1 MDVLESLNSLQA
13 AVVADEVKKAEKNK
27 KPKYHF
33 DKLKMYFGRDTT
45 LHNVKISIPN
55 MKDIIDIGESEF
67 YSCASPFLN
76 NPTSIRVLL
85 YDAFHKD
92 WTKTKDIEVFYIL
105 LQTVK
110 NKAPLKL
117 LFKDLDFDNLKL
129 VHGTKNIDGQDT
141 NCFVLVD
148 PKQKLTIYEDD
159 YVEIAEYI
167 REMFHVHPKTE
178 KGKGK
183 ATKLWMLQEDR
194 MKAAEEMNKGNENSS
209 TLLSLVSS
217 CVNHPGFKYKLEEI
231 ENINFYFFMDAV
243 ARIQKYEQ
251 SNAALH
257 GIYSGMISA
266 KDLPQDLIN
275 YMSEL

>member
-1 MDVLESLNSLQA
+1 MDVLESLDSLQA

-33 DKLKMYFGRDTT
+33 DKLKMYFGRDIT

-159 YVEIAEYI
+159 YAEIAEYI

-183 ATKLWMLQEDR
+183 TTKLWMLQEDR
-194 MKAAEEMNKGNENSS
+194 MKAAEEINKKKENSS

-231 ENINFYFFMDAV
+231 ENINFYFYG
-243 ARIQKYEQ
+243 R
-251 SNAALH
+251 SCT
-257 GIYSGMISA
+257 YSKI
-266 KDLPQDLIN
+266 
-275 YMSEL
+275 

>member
-1 MDVLESLNSLQA
+1 MDVLESLDSLQA
-13 AVVADEVKKAEKNK
+13 AVVADEVKKAEKSK

-33 DKLKMYFGRDTT
+33 DKLKMYFGRDIT

-129 VHGTKNIDGQDT
+129 VYGTKNIDGKDT

-159 YVEIAEYI
+159 YAEIAEYI

-183 ATKLWMLQEDR
+183 TTKLWMLQEDK
-194 MKAAEEMNKGNENSS
+194 MKAVEEINKKKENSS

-257 GIYSGMISA
+257 GAFGGMISM

>member
-1 MDVLESLNSLQA
+1 MDVLESLDNLQA
-13 AVVADEVKKAEKNK
+13 AVAADEIKQAEKIK
-27 KPKYHF
+27 KPKYTF
-33 DKLKMYFGRDTT
+33 DKLKMYFGRDIT

-55 MKDIIDIGESEF
+55 MKDIIDIGESDF
-67 YSCASPFLN
+67 YSSASPFLN
-76 NPTSIRVLL
+76 NPTSVRVLL

-92 WTKTKDIEVFYIL
+92 WTKTKEIEVFYIL
-105 LQTVK
+105 LQVTK
-110 NKAPLKL
+110 NKTPLKL
-117 LFKDLDFDNLKL
+117 LFKDIDFDNLKL
-129 VHGTKNIDGQDT
+129 VHGTKNIDGQDID
-141 NCFVLVD
+141 CFVLVD
-148 PKQKLTIYEDD
+148 PKQKLAIYEDD
-159 YVEIAEYI
+159 YIEIAEYI
-167 REMFHVHPKTE
+167 REIFHVHPKTE
-178 KGKGK
+178 KAKGK
-183 ATKLWMLQEDR
+183 TTKLWMLQEDR
-194 MKAAEEMNKGNENSS
+194 MKAAEEMNKKKDNSS

-257 GIYSGMISA
+257 GIFGGMING